1 MIDASA
7 LRLVSSAW
15 NEGMHRGSRPRT
27 PEGNMPDEN
36 MTEENMAEPLVSIG
50 DFSRMTYLTVK
61 ALRYYHEA
69 GILVPW
75 TVDASSG
82 YRSYHVSQVP
92 TAQVIRRLRDLDMP
106 LDDVRE
112 VVAAPDVDSR
122 NRAISAHL
130 KRMEEQLSQTKATVS
145 SLRTLLQAPRN
156 RADVVTFSTAPEQW
170 VLKVHEVVDF
180 ADAGAWAGPAFGEL
194 YAAVDALGCT
204 RTGVDGALFYAEL
217 FEQGHGELVAFVPVD
232 GPVDVRA
239 AAAGAAG
246 SAGSRADAFPRV
258 ASFHVTGTELAVM
271 VHHGS
276 GADIDRTYG
285 ALGSIVAERAIGVAG
300 PIRENFLVTA
310 ADTADESQH
319 RTEVCWPVFR
329 TRA

>member
-1 MIDASA
+1 MMDASA

-15 NEGMHRGSRPRT
+15 NDGMRRGGLPRK
-27 PEGNMPDEN
+27 EA
-36 MTEENMAEPLVSIG
+36 NMADTLVSIG

-75 TVDASSG
+75 AIDPSSG
-82 YRSYHVSQVP
+82 YRSYDVSQVP
-92 TAQVIRRLRDLDMP
+92 IAQVIRRLRDLDMP

-112 VVAAPDVDSR
+112 VVAAPDVDAR
-122 NRAISAHL
+122 NRAIGAHL
-130 KRMEEQLSQTKATVS
+130 GRMEEQLSQTKATVS

-156 RADVVTFSTAPEQW
+156 RADDMTFRTAEEQW

-180 ADAGAWAGPAFGEL
+180 AGAGGWAAAAFGEL
-194 YAAVDALGCT
+194 YAAVEALGCT

-217 FEQGHGELVAFVPVD
+217 FEHAHGELVAFVPVD
-232 GPVDVRA
+232 GPVDVLAVA
-239 AAAGAAG
+239 AE
-246 SAGSRADAFPRV
+246 SRADAFPRV
-258 ASFHVTGTELAVM
+258 ASYRVAETELAVM
-271 VHHGS
+271 VHEGS
-276 GADIDRTYG
+276 AADIDRTYG

-310 ADTADESQH
+310 ADTPDESQH

>member
-1 MIDASA
+1 MMDAA
-7 LRLVSSAW
+7 AQRLVSSAW
-15 NEGMHRGSRPRT
+15 NDGMHGTARLRT
-27 PEGNMPDEN
+27 PKEN
-36 MTEENMAEPLVSIG
+36 MAEENMAESLVSIG

-61 ALRYYHEA
+61 ALRFYHEA
-69 GILVPW
+69 GILVPRA
-75 TVDASSG
+75 VDASSG

-92 TAQVIRRLRDLDMP
+92 MAQVIRRLRDLEMP

-112 VVAAPDVDSR
+112 VVAAPDVDAR

-130 KRMEEQLSQTKATVS
+130 ARMEEQLSQTKATVS

-156 RADVVTFSTAPEQW
+156 RAEDVTFRTAEEQW
-170 VLKVHEVVDF
+170 VLNVHEEVDF
-180 ADAGAWAGPAFGEL
+180 ADAGGWAAAAFGEL
-194 YAAVDALGCT
+194 YAAVESLGCT

-217 FEQGHGELVAFVPVD
+217 FERGRGELMAFVPVD
-232 GPVDVRA
+232 GPVDVQA
-239 AAAGAAG
+239 
-246 SAGSRADAFPRV
+246 SGSRADLFPRV
-258 ASFHVTGTELAVM
+258 TSFRVPETELAVM

-276 GADIDRTYG
+276 GADIDQTYG
-285 ALGSIVAERAIGVAG
+285 ALGSVVAERAIGVAG

-310 ADTADESQH
+310 ADTDDESQH

>member
-1 MIDASA
+1 MMDASA

-15 NEGMHRGSRPRT
+15 NEGMLRGSSPRT
-27 PEGNMPDEN
+27 
-36 MTEENMAEPLVSIG
+36 TEENMAETLVSIG
-50 DFSRMTYLTVK
+50 DFARMTYLTVK

-75 TVDASSG
+75 AVDASSG

-112 VVAAPDVDSR
+112 VVGAPDVDAR
-122 NRAISAHL
+122 NRAIGAHL

-145 SLRTLLQAPRN
+145 SLRTLLEAPRN
-156 RADVVTFSTAPEQW
+156 REDEVTFRTAQEQW
-170 VLKVHEVVDF
+170 VLKVHAVVDF
-180 ADAGAWAGPAFGEL
+180 ADAGEWAAAAFGEL
-194 YAAVDALGCT
+194 YAAVEALGCV

-217 FEQGHGELVAFVPVD
+217 FEQGRGELVAFVPVD
-232 GPVDVRA
+232 RAVDVLA
-239 AAAGAAG
+239 NDA
-246 SAGSRADAFPRV
+246 AGSRADAFPRV
-258 ASFHVTGTELAVM
+258 ASYLVAETELAVM
-271 VHHGS
+271 VHNGS
-276 GADIDRTYG
+276 GAEIDRTYG

-300 PIRENFLVTA
+300 PIRENFLVTD
-310 ADTADESQH
+310 ADTPDESQH
-319 RTEVCWPVFR
+319 RTEVCWPIFR

>member
-1 MIDASA
+1 MHGGA
-7 LRLVSSAW
+7 RLQ
-15 NEGMHRGSRPRT
+15 T
-27 PEGNMPDEN
+27 
-36 MTEENMAEPLVSIG
+36 TEEKMAEPLVSIG

-61 ALRYYHEA
+61 ALRFYHEA

-75 TVDASSG
+75 AVDASSG

-92 TAQVIRRLRDLDMP
+92 TAQVIRRLRDLEMP
-106 LDDVRE
+106 LDEVRE
-112 VVAAPDVDSR
+112 VVAAPDVDAR

-156 RADVVTFSTAPEQW
+156 RTEDVTFRTAPEQW
-170 VLKVHEVVDF
+170 VLNVHEVVDF
-180 ADAGAWAGPAFGEL
+180 AEAGGWAAGAFGEL
-194 YAAVDALGCT
+194 YAAVEAFGCR

-217 FEQGHGELVAFVPVD
+217 FERGRGELVAFVPVD

-239 AAAGAAG
+239 
-246 SAGSRADAFPRV
+246 SDSRGEMFPRV
-258 ASFHVTGTELAVM
+258 TSYHVPESELAVM

-276 GADIDRTYG
+276 AADIDRTYG

-310 ADTADESQH
+310 ADTPDESQH